1 MPRKKGIFLKDDPWE
16 IQRREEFA
24 RRLNTF
30 MAEKDVT
37 TSWLSRESGYAQ
49 TCVCAAIWGRVMP
62 PKQKARM
69 IAMALD
75 QPHEAF
81 DDLYLPKTLPGEE
94 WRPIKRY
101 PKYLVSNMGRI
112 ANVETARI
120 KKTFPNSK
128 GYEIVELDAA
138 GIRHTYRVHRLVA
151 EAFLDGDGSGLDV
164 NHKFGNKRDNRATM
178 LEWTTRSENIRH
190 VFDVLNKDPGHRTRV
205 RCIETGKEYDSV
217 IQCAKDM
224 SLFREEI
231 FKQMAGKRPHV
242 KGYHFERIKK

>member
-1 MPRKKGIFLKDDPWE
+1 MSRQKGTTVLDDPWE

-24 RRLNTF
+24 RRLNNY

-37 TSWLSRESGYAQ
+37 TSWLFRESGYAQ
-49 TCVCAAIWGRVMP
+49 TSICAACRGAVLP

-69 IAMALD
+69 MAMALD
-75 QPHEAF
+75 KSHDAF
-81 DDLYLPKTLPGEE
+81 DDLYLPISMDGEE
-94 WRPIKRY
+94 WKPIKRY

-112 ANVETARI
+112 ASAETARI
-120 KKTFPNSK
+120 KKTYLNSR
-128 GYEIVELDAA
+128 GYPIVELDSA

-151 EAFLDGDGSGLDV
+151 EAFLDGDGVGLDV
-164 NHKFGNKRDNRATM
+164 NHKFGNKTDNRASM

-190 VFDVLNKDPGHRTRV
+190 AFDVLKKEPGHRTRV

-217 IQCAKDM
+217 LQCAKDM
-224 SLFREEI
+224 SLFDSEI

-242 KGYHFERIKK
+242 KGYHFERI